1 MLRRKSLLDILST
14 GNGPRLA
21 IAALLFWTTAIEPV
35 IAQTS
40 SPPAQQTP
48 SSEAEQ
54 AAPHYSMEDLS
65 YLLEPIALYPDPL
78 LALILSASTFPVQ
91 IVEAERWTASNPISV
106 RRGNFSEVD
115 AMDWDSS
122 VKALARFPDVIRK
135 LADHLDWTESLGI
148 AVATQTSDVT
158 AAIQLLRAKAES
170 LGNLQS
176 TPEQTVTTR
185 DEGGSRVIY
194 VLPANPE
201 RIYVPVYDPGIVFS
215 SSAAGAIAFGFGVL
229 VGSAW
234 NSRWGW
240 NNRRWNQVWI
250 TPPAWHPPPPTWRP
264 PHRPGGRPPGPWRPD
279 RPGGN
284 RPERPGGRPERPG
297 RPGGRPEIPSV
308 RPERPGGGPE
318 SPNLRPE
325 RPGRPSGRPETPNV
339 RPERPGSG
347 PESPNIRPGR
357 PGGTQR
363 PGNAARPGGGN
374 HHQPGARPHHPP
386 RQQPGNAARPG
397 GGHRQHTGAR
407 PHQPARQQP
416 QHTARPRPAAAA
428 GAGAQPAARQGN
440 QGQRNRSQGGGR
452 SRQEWERPVRN
463 VRIGYVAGTVSR
475 ACTITLLS
483 S

>member
-14 GNGPRLA
+14 GKGPRLA

-106 RRGNFSEVD
+106 QRGDFSEVD

-158 AAIQLLRAKAES
+158 AAIQLLRAKAET

-201 RIYVPVYDPGIVFS
+201 RIYVPSTIQGSCSVVPPLEPLPSALACWLAQPGTVAGGGTIADGIKSGSLRQHGIPRLPLGGRRIAQGAGHRDPGDRIARAAIDLNAP
-215 SSAAGAIAFGFGVL
+215 AAGRNVLADLVVVPKFRVFGRSVL
-229 VGSAW
+229 VADQ
-234 NSRWGW
+234 RA
-240 NNRRWNQVWI
+240 R
-250 TPPAWHPPPPTWRP
+250 TF
-264 PHRPGGRPPGPWRPD
+264 GR
-279 RPGGN
+279 
-284 RPERPGGRPERPG
+284 
-297 RPGGRPEIPSV
+297 SV
-308 RPERPGGGPE
+308 LAG
-318 SPNLRPE
+318 
-325 RPGRPSGRPETPNV
+325 
-339 RPERPGSG
+339 PGSSRNS
-347 PESPNIRPGR
+347 EHS
-357 PGGTQR
+357 
-363 PGNAARPGGGN
+363 
-374 HHQPGARPHHPP
+374 
-386 RQQPGNAARPG
+386 
-397 GGHRQHTGAR
+397 
-407 PHQPARQQP
+407 
-416 QHTARPRPAAAA
+416 A
-428 GAGAQPAARQGN
+428 GASWQAHCAS
-440 QGQRNRSQGGGR
+440 RSPKR
-452 SRQEWERPVRN
+452 S
-463 VRIGYVAGTVSR
+463 A
-475 ACTITLLS
+475 
-483 S
+483 